1 MPVLCVRRYIL
12 FYEIMWIF
20 TKLYVRMVCVRG
32 SEWQNPK
39 YYENMR
45 CVRLAV
51 DRFLVV
57 SRFCFEYLYTLFIG
71 KYTKHTHLNRIN
83 FKTCCQHA
91 THTAPTTLSF
101 TSLSLITF
109 LTCDFIHLSRCRRR
123 RRRHRNRKRAKEWKF
138 IIVVGAAAAVGCQC
152 RAFMA
157 AKILFMVLCVC
168 VW

>member
-1 MPVLCVRRYIL
+1 MYEGTYFFMKLCEFSPNY
-12 FYEIMWIF
+12 M
-20 TKLYVRMVCVRG
+20 YVRCVCAEVNG
-32 SEWQNPK
+32 KIQNTM
-39 YYENMR
+39 ENMR

-71 KYTKHTHLNRIN
+71 KYMKHTHLNRIN

-91 THTAPTTLSF
+91 THTTPTTLSF

-168 VW
+168 V